1 MVNTS
6 PQIPSSFSPWPPHC
20 KGDQQGCPPTEY
32 GLWQEQ
38 ADWVSVLITT
48 PARREGPVGLRTE
61 ATSLKLTQ
69 LHPGPG
75 KPAVPAGNDI
85 TEQGVA
91 AGY

>member
-6 PQIPSSFSPWPPHC
+6 PQIPSSFSPWPPHY

-48 PARREGPVGLRTE
+48 PPGEKDQLGSGLR
-61 ATSLKLTQ
+61 
-69 LHPGPG
+69 PP
-75 KPAVPAGNDI
+75 V
-85 TEQGVA
+85 
-91 AGY
+91 